1 MSLNLAIVLETGA
14 ASRPEH
20 TAVIADAAQGGAGRR
35 LTYRELNELAC
46 RCASGLAKAG
56 VRPGDKVAVLL
67 SNEPEFLIAY
77 FGVLKAGACV
87 VPLNTLLKS
96 GEIAA
101 ELEDSDSTLLIA
113 DEALLSEARSA
124 FARVEACD
132 RLVVVRAGPR
142 NGTQGQAPVEC
153 GCDWQELLGNGCP
166 DWDTVQAR
174 PDDTAVILYTAGS
187 FGRPKGAELSHFSL
201 FYNAALTCDQLSH
214 TTPDDVSL
222 ASLPLF
228 HAFGQTCVMNAT
240 LYGGG
245 TLVLLPRFEPDR
257 ALQAIER
264 HRVTIL
270 VGVPTMYW
278 YLLHYPAAG
287 KYDWSSLRLCCSGA
301 AALPPE
307 MLAEFQQRFGRPIYE
322 GYGLTE
328 TSPVAS
334 FNPTDRPP
342 VPGSVGRPIYGVE
355 IRLVDEKDRPL
366 RAGQVGE
373 IVIRGH
379 NVMKGYYKR
388 PRPTAEAL
396 SGGWFHTGDLG
407 KMDEQGYLHIV
418 GRKKDLIKRGG
429 LNIYPREVEDVL
441 QGHPAVAQAAVVGI
455 ADDVMGE
462 EIKAFVV
469 LQQDE
474 SIEAEELIEYARSKV
489 AAYKYPRYIEFRTEL
504 PKDAAGK
511 VIKRQLRR

>member
-307 MLAEFQQRFGRPIYE
+307 M
-322 GYGLTE
+322 
-328 TSPVAS
+328 
-334 FNPTDRPP
+334 
-342 VPGSVGRPIYGVE
+342 
-355 IRLVDEKDRPL
+355 
-366 RAGQVGE
+366 
-373 IVIRGH
+373 IRGETD
-379 NVMKGYYKR
+379 YR
-388 PRPTAEAL
+388 
-396 SGGWFHTGDLG
+396 
-407 KMDEQGYLHIV
+407 IV
-418 GRKKDLIKRGG
+418 DQR
-429 LNIYPREVEDVL
+429 
-441 QGHPAVAQAAVVGI
+441 AA
-455 ADDVMGE
+455 
-462 EIKAFVV
+462 
-469 LQQDE
+469 
-474 SIEAEELIEYARSKV
+474 
-489 AAYKYPRYIEFRTEL
+489 T
-504 PKDAAGK
+504 
-511 VIKRQLRR
+511 

>member
-455 ADDVMGE
+455 PDDVMGE

>member
-1 MSLNLAIVLETGA
+1 MSLNLAIVLETRA
-14 ASRPEH
+14 TSDPDR
-20 TAVIADAAQGGAGRR
+20 TAVIADAALGSAGRR
-35 LTYRELNELAC
+35 LTYGQLNDLAC

-56 VRPGDKVAVLL
+56 IRPGDKVALL
-67 SNEPEFLIAY
+67 LPNEPEFLICY

-87 VPLNTLLKS
+87 VPLNTLLRS
-96 GEIAA
+96 SEIAA
-101 ELEDSDSTLLIA
+101 ELEDSDSALLIV
-113 DEALLSEARSA
+113 DESLLREARSA
-124 FARVEACD
+124 FSRVEACD
-132 RLVVVRAGPR
+132 RLVVVRRGSAR
-142 NGTQGQAPVEC
+142 ERQAPGTDEC
-153 GCDWQELLGNGCP
+153 GCDFEELLREGRP
-166 DWDTVQAR
+166 DWDTVQTR
-174 PDDTAVILYTAGS
+174 SDDTAVILYTAGS
-187 FGRPKGAELSHFSL
+187 FGRPKGAELSHFGL
-201 FYNAALTCDQLSH
+201 FYNAALTSDRLAHATSA
-214 TTPDDVSL
+214 DVSL

-264 HRVTIL
+264 HKVTIL

-278 YLLHYPAAG
+278 YLLHYPAATR
-287 KYDWSSLRLCCSGA
+287 YDWRSLRLCCSGA

-307 MLAEFQQRFGRPIYE
+307 MLNEFQQKFGLPIYE
-322 GYGLTE
+322 GYGLSE

-342 VPGSVGRPIYGVE
+342 VPGSVGLPIYGVE
-355 IRLVDEKDRPL
+355 MRLVDERDHPL
-366 RAGQVGE
+366 PQGEIGE

-388 PRPTAEAL
+388 PGPTAEAL
-396 SGGWFHTGDLG
+396 RGGWFHTGDLG
-407 KMDEQGYLHIV
+407 KTDDAGYLRIV

-441 QGHPAVAQAAVVGI
+441 MAHPAVALAAVVGI
-455 ADDVMGE
+455 PDEVMGE

-474 SIEAEELIEYARSKV
+474 SVEAEELIEYTRARV
-489 AAYKYPRYIEFRTEL
+489 AAYKYPRHIEFRSEL